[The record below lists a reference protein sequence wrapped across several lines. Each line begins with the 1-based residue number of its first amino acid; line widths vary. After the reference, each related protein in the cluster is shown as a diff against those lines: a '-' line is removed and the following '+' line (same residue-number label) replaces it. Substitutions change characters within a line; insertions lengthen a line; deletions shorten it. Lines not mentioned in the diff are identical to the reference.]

1 MIVVG
6 LMSGTSADGTSVAVV
21 ELDGA
26 PPALRWRLLA
36 HVDVPHSPE
45 LRAEI
50 FAGFRPETG
59 DVARLCRLNFALGR
73 AFAQAALQ
81 GLAAAGLTPAQAD
94 LIGSH
99 GQTVWHIPTGPDAS
113 TLQLGEPAVIA
124 EETGLPVV
132 SNFRPRDM
140 AAGGQGAPLV
150 AYVDALLLS
159 HPTLTRAVQNIG
171 GIANV
176 TYLPPLSL
184 LGRGAG
190 GEGSFAPHPGPLPD
204 GAREGVLAFDT
215 GPGNMLMDYA
225 ASRATNGALTCDRD
239 GALAA
244 QGQVD
249 EPLLA
254 RLLADLYLRQPPPK
268 TTGRERFGVQFGAR
282 VWDEAKARGLSDAD
296 VVATLTAFTA
306 WSIAQAYRD
315 FLPRWPDQVIVSGGG
330 ARNPTLMTM
339 LREQLA
345 PARVLLS
352 DDVGMPVEAKE
363 AIAFAVLAYETWHGR
378 PGNLPAATGARRPVV
393 LGSITPAGHKSQ
405 VSSLH
410 RRPATCDLRSTEA
423 RNPASEH
430 LDVLPTVDLVRLM
443 NAEDA
448 QVAGAVE
455 AEAAH
460 IAGAIDRIAERMR
473 AGGRL
478 IYVGAGT
485 SGRLGV
491 LDAAECPPTFN
502 TSPDQVVAIIA
513 GGERAITRSVEGA
526 EDDAEAGARDVAA
539 LNVSA
544 RDAVVGIAASGR
556 TPYVLGALSEA
567 RRRGALVVSLTNN
580 RPAPIE
586 DLADVRIAPLTGPE
600 VLTGSTRLK
609 AGAAQKMVLNMI
621 STGVMVRLGRTFG
634 NLMVHVQA
642 TNTKLQG
649 RARRIVQMATGLSP
663 AEAAAAL
670 DACGG
675 DVPVTI
681 VHVLADVSPDEAR
694 QRLEAAGGVVRIALR
709 KT

>member
-21 ELDGA
+21 EIEGA

-36 HVDVPHSPE
+36 HLDVPHSPE

-50 FAGFRPETG
+50 FACFRPETG
-59 DVARLCRLNFALGR
+59 DVARLCRLNFALGH

-81 GLAAAGLTPAQAD
+81 GLAAAGLTLAQAD

-176 TYLPPLSL
+176 TYLSPLPPAPSPFPCQ
-184 LGRGAG
+184 GRGEEVAG
-190 GEGSFAPHPGPLPD
+190 VRGEVF
-204 GAREGVLAFDT
+204 AFDT

-249 EPLLA
+249 ETLLA
-254 RLLADLYLRQPPPK
+254 ELLADPYLRQPPPK

-296 VVATLTAFTA
+296 IVATLTAFTA

-410 RRPATCDLRSTEA
+410 LRLATCDLRSTEA

-448 QVAGAVE
+448 QVAGAVA
-455 AEAAH
+455 AEAQA

-580 RPAPIE
+580 RPTPIE

-609 AGAAQKMVLNMI
+609 AGTAQKMVLNMI

-663 AEAAAAL
+663 DEAAAAL

>member
-1 MIVVG
+1 
-6 LMSGTSADGTSVAVV
+6 MSGTSADGTSVAVV
-21 ELDGA
+21 ELDSA
-26 PPALRWRLLA
+26 PPTLRWRLLA
-36 HVDVPHSPE
+36 HLDVPHSPD

-50 FAGFRPETG
+50 FACFRPETG

-132 SNFRPRDM
+132 SNFRPRDV

-159 HPTLTRAVQNIG
+159 HPTLVRAAQNIG

-176 TYLPPLSL
+176 TYLSPLSSPPHPL
-184 LGRGAG
+184 SPLPIW
-190 GEGSFAPHPGPLPD
+190 GEGPGV
-204 GAREGVLAFDT
+204 RAFDT
-215 GPGNMLMDYA
+215 GPGNMLIDYA

-249 EPLLA
+249 ETLLA
-254 RLLADLYLRQPPPK
+254 ELLADPYLRQPPPK

-296 VVATLTAFTA
+296 IVATLTAFTA
-306 WSIAQAYRD
+306 RSIAQAYRD
-315 FLPRWPDQVIVSGGG
+315 FLPRWPDEVIVSGGG

-378 PGNLPAATGARRPVV
+378 PGNLPAATGARHPVV
-393 LGSITPAGHKSQ
+393 LGSITPAGHKPQ

-410 RRPATCDLRSTEA
+410 LRFAPCDLRSTEA

-430 LDVLPTVDLVRLM
+430 LDMLPTVDLVRTM

-448 QVAGAVE
+448 QVAGAVA
-455 AEAAH
+455 AEAQA

-502 TSPDQVVAIIA
+502 TPPDRVVAIIA
-513 GGERAITRSVEGA
+513 GGEPAITRSVEGA

-544 RDAVVGIAASGR
+544 CDAVVGIAASGR
-556 TPYVLGALSEA
+556 TPYVLGALAEA

-580 RPAPIE
+580 RPAPSE
-586 DLADVRIAPLTGPE
+586 DLADVCIAPLTGPE

-609 AGAAQKMVLNMI
+609 AGTAQKMVLNMI

-649 RARRIVQMATGLSP
+649 RARRIVEMATGLSP
-663 AEAAAAL
+663 DEAAAAL

-675 DVPVTI
+675 DVPATI
-681 VHVLADVSPDEAR
+681 VHVLADVSPAEAR
-694 QRLEAAGGVVRIALR
+694 QRLEAAGGVVRTALSSKV
-709 KT
+709 KTSNVNVTLDA